1 MSNVVNFFKK
11 YKIEVSVVLV
21 LLLIPVIEP
30 IFEVVVNTLFTAGT
44 VVGTWVRTVSSGGI
58 CF

>member
-1 MSNVVNFFKK
+1 MSNVVNFLKK
-11 YKIEVSVVLV
+11 YKTEVSVVLV

-30 IFEVVVNTLFTAGT
+30 IFEAVVDTLFTTGA
-44 VVGTWVRTVSSGGI
+44 VVGTWIRTVSSSGI